1 MRWLLAPRSFGCL
14 DRPVPSQDGWLAA
27 NGVLRH
33 VALLGLAS
41 LAAGVLVGGVGGRL
55 VMSVS
60 AQAAGAEMVG
70 RLTENGNRIGE
81 FTVAGTIGLIVFVGV
96 LGGAI
101 GSVPVVA
108 SDPWLRW
115 LGPFRGLGLG
125 ITTLA
130 VVGYS
135 IFDSVDFLILEP
147 AVLNVG
153 MFVGLVL
160 AFGLAVVGFN
170 WLLDKRLPTAA
181 GGEQPGYLIVVA
193 LGGIP
198 LVLAALNFTSSSF
211 CGCDPAYGIGAALL
225 VMAISTGIHHAAKAT
240 DRIPT
245 WLTPTAAVIG
255 HLSLAAAIA
264 LGLNRTIASIQQ
276 LL

>member
-1 MRWLLAPRSFGCL
+1 M
-14 DRPVPSQDGWLAA
+14 
-27 NGVLRH
+27 LRR

-41 LAAGVLVGGVGGRL
+41 LAAGVLVGGVGGRV

-115 LGPFRGLGLG
+115 LGPLRGLGFG
-125 ITTLA
+125 VTTLA
-130 VVGYS
+130 VAGYS
-135 IFDSVDFLILEP
+135 VFDSVDFLILEP
-147 AVLNVG
+147 AALNVG
-153 MFVGLVL
+153 MFVGLVV

-170 WLLDKRLPTAA
+170 WLLDKTLPAA
-181 GGEQPGYLIVVA
+181 IEGEQPGYLVVVS
-193 LGGIP
+193 LGVFP
-198 LVLAALNFTSSSF
+198 LVLATLNFTSSSF
-211 CGCDPAYGIGAALL
+211 CGCHPAYEIGAALL

-240 DRIPT
+240 KRIPE
-245 WLTPTAAVIG
+245 WLTRTTAVTG
-255 HLSLAAAIA
+255 YLSLAAAVA
-264 LGLNRTIASIQQ
+264 LGLNRTITSIQQ